1 MALTE
6 RDVNTQ
12 RDLPRNKRHSVHQDL
27 TYTRLKDEN
36 SPSPGLRGKFT
47 KTAPLSQRLLA
58 PTKSSAA
65 KATTTSPRVAGPSTP
80 QPRASSKLPR
90 RTTPNT
96 APSMAGN
103 DSSIASPEVLEAGL
117 EFTTTDLPA
126 NSRSIDS
133 QADVLRGSSLQELT
147 QAVQPSEKPLPS
159 RPCASLAHTLSP
171 RKDSRTLMD
180 ASEKPLQQSVDGKL
194 CDWTVMLP
202 RSASGA
208 ALHASDV
215 NMTEPLRST
224 PPFTASPEN
233 IFSPDRW
240 IARVPNTLVNTSLAA
255 SGDGGTEFDASE
267 RSSSS
272 TFLSADDGNVRR
284 FTNSDSTPASN
295 ALGGHTAGVTQ
306 HSSDNSTDSKS
317 HDDSPYRSDRQT
329 EHPPRNAS
337 LKAQYGH
344 GFVTAPNLEQEFPT
358 LVLGKLRPV
367 ADSRPHSPSP
377 ASFSRPRP
385 SSISYGRGL
394 PSPNTTVTEAAK
406 VLRAQKTA
414 SRIPLPDPKK
424 AMLVDVKT
432 RISAATQ
439 KSDCAPSF
447 GSRRLDAP
455 DTLRILDQGIKRRQM
470 NQPKR
475 TNTGRSTA
483 TTETSSTETYGHN
496 EIPQVDRSKNNTPD
510 GTLGT
515 SSSEEEEIATPTYH
529 VGFGDDAGVREKH
542 TDGHSNSYYHTAAV
556 RLFDGAV
563 SALGRTPPPTSRY
576 TDPLQTIPSQA
587 ILPTCNDDE
596 ASHPPTHSR
605 VASDLKSLN
614 KRLSDL
620 HTAHADYTAAR
631 IGDRARVPE
640 STKYSLLELLNE
652 YTSQD
657 SHYSKDG
664 CSVLDAETKKHITR
678 TLSMLEGNGSPPHTD
693 VDNETLLRL
702 FGHLKRGMER
712 QPESVSFIDNA
723 AAAEQ
728 FLAHAN
734 DGNMVVHDA
743 AGKITGAHSTSP
755 NREAKKSPT
764 DAMPPLPL
772 IEAVASKWS
781 ESTGSVEALSPVS
794 SQVSPRHLQ
803 NLTRTNQL
811 HGPPQRTPPDPPR
824 SIGYPSRISSKASA
838 LIGPGEPGVAKPPVP
853 FRRPTSPTLGK
864 RQPGSVRAARDTLHH
879 MKGGFARTTAS
890 AESKKSP
897 KMPTPSTRPLQL
909 PEISQRGRVVSSE
922 HTRSQPEFPVVPKKR
937 SRSKRRYVLDKLNG
951 LFSTKREWRG
961 SVMPPVPSIAE
972 LDTTPTLGP
981 EITITGNTVLS
992 FTRSPSGVKMPTM
1005 SPALNPPALPDVS
1018 RLDTPS
1024 SVDCP
1029 VDSVTGADDSNPEAL
1044 QTWAFALI
1052 SKAARE
1058 RDPVR
1063 KVRLVAFAKVLNDS
1077 MISARETQI
1086 SAETAQQAARSA
1098 QLSYEKTQESVA
1110 MLQRLAASL
1119 VVRGGRR

>member
-6 RDVNTQ
+6 RDINTQ
-12 RDLPRNKRHSVHQDL
+12 RDLPRNKRHSVQQDL
-27 TYTRLKDEN
+27 AYTRLKDEN
-36 SPSPGLRGKFT
+36 SPSPGLRGKST

-65 KATTTSPRVAGPSTP
+65 KATTTSPRVAGPTTP

-96 APSMAGN
+96 APSMTGN
-103 DSSIASPEVLEAGL
+103 ASPEVLEAGL
-117 EFTTTDLPA
+117 EFTTTHLPA
-126 NSRSIDS
+126 DSRSTHS
-133 QADVLRGSSLQELT
+133 QADVLRGPSVQKLT
-147 QAVQPSEKPLPS
+147 QAVQPGEKPLPS

-194 CDWTVMLP
+194 CDWTAMLP
-202 RSASGA
+202 HSASGA
-208 ALHASDV
+208 ALEASDV
-215 NMTEPLRST
+215 NMAEPLHST
-224 PPFTASPEN
+224 PPFKASPEN

-240 IARVPNTLVNTSLAA
+240 IARVPNTLVNTSLAV
-255 SGDGGTEFDASE
+255 SGDGATEFDASE

-284 FTNSDSTPASN
+284 FTNGDSTPASN
-295 ALGGHTAGVTQ
+295 ALGGYTTGLNQ
-306 HSSDNSTDSKS
+306 LSSDNSTDSKS
-317 HDDSPYRSDRQT
+317 HDDSPCRSDRQT

-344 GFVTAPNLEQEFPT
+344 GFVTAPNLEQEFAT

-385 SSISYGRGL
+385 SSISHGRGL
-394 PSPNTTVTEAAK
+394 PSPNTTVAEAAK

-432 RISAATQ
+432 RTSAATQ

-475 TNTGRSTA
+475 TNTERSTA
-483 TTETSSTETYGHN
+483 TTETSSTGTYGHN

-529 VGFGDDAGVREKH
+529 VGFADDAGGREKH
-542 TDGHSNSYYHTAAV
+542 TDGHSNSYYHTAAI

-587 ILPTCNDDE
+587 ILPTSNDDE
-596 ASHPPTHSR
+596 APHPPTHSR
-605 VASDLKSLN
+605 MASDLKSLN

-631 IGDRARVPE
+631 IGDRARV
-640 STKYSLLELLNE
+640 LEN
-652 YTSQD
+652 
-657 SHYSKDG
+657 
-664 CSVLDAETKKHITR
+664 AETEKHITR
-678 TLSMLEGNGSPPHTD
+678 TLSLLEGNGSPPHTD

-734 DGNMVVHDA
+734 DGSMVVHDV
-743 AGKITGAHSTSP
+743 AGTITGTHFTSL
-755 NREAKKSPT
+755 NSEEESSPA

-772 IEAVASKWS
+772 IEAAASKWS
-781 ESTGSVEALSPVS
+781 ERTESVEALSPVS
-794 SQVSPRHLQ
+794 SQVSPRHMH
-803 NLTRTNQL
+803 NPTRTHQL
-811 HGPPQRTPPDPPR
+811 HGPPQRIPPDPPR

-838 LIGPGEPGVAKPPVP
+838 LIGPGEPGVANRPVP

-909 PEISQRGRVVSSE
+909 PESAQRGRVPSADQ
-922 HTRSQPEFPVVPKKR
+922 TQSQADCPAVQKKR
-937 SRSKRRYVLDKLNG
+937 SRSKSRYVLDKING
-951 LFSTKREWRG
+951 LFSTKREKRG

-972 LDTTPTLGP
+972 LDATPTLAP
-981 EITITGNTVLS
+981 EITITGNTVLP

-1005 SPALNPPALPDVS
+1005 SPALNPPALPEVS

-1024 SVDCP
+1024 SVDSP
-1029 VDSVTGADDSNPEAL
+1029 IDSVTGAVDSNPDTL
-1044 QTWAFALI
+1044 QHWAFALV

-1077 MISARETQI
+1077 LISARETQI

-1098 QLSYEKTQESVA
+1098 QLSFEKTQESVA

>member
-1 MALTE
+1 MTLTE
-6 RDVNTQ
+6 RDINTQ
-12 RDLPRNKRHSVHQDL
+12 RDLPRNKRHSVQQDL
-27 TYTRLKDEN
+27 AYTRLNDEN
-36 SPSPGLRGKFT
+36 SPSPGLRGKST

-65 KATTTSPRVAGPSTP
+65 KATITSPRVAGPSTP

-96 APSMAGN
+96 APSMTGN
-103 DSSIASPEVLEAGL
+103 GSSVGSPLILEAGL
-117 EFTTTDLPA
+117 EFTTTDQPA
-126 NSRSIDS
+126 DSRSTHS
-133 QADVLRGSSLQELT
+133 QTDLPRKTSVQITAPV
-147 QAVQPSEKPLPS
+147 VQPGEKPLPS

-171 RKDSRTLMD
+171 SKDSRTLMD
-180 ASEKPLQQSVDGKL
+180 ASEKPLQQSIEGKL
-194 CDWTVMLP
+194 YDWTAMLP
-202 RSASGA
+202 ASASGVT
-208 ALHASDV
+208 LEASDV
-215 NMTEPLRST
+215 DKAEPLRST
-224 PPFTASPEN
+224 DLLTASPEN

-240 IARVPNTLVNTSLAA
+240 HARVPNTLVNTSLAA
-255 SGDGGTEFDASE
+255 SGDEEGEFDASE

-284 FTNSDSTPASN
+284 HTNSDESPATS
-295 ALGGHTAGVTQ
+295 APSGHIASVMQ
-306 HSSDNSTDSKS
+306 HSVDNDTDSKG
-317 HDDSPYRSDRQT
+317 HDDSSYLSDLQT
-329 EHPPRNAS
+329 EHPRRNAL
-337 LKAQYGH
+337 LKAQHGH
-344 GFVTAPNLEQEFPT
+344 GFVTAPSLEQECPT
-358 LVLGKLRPV
+358 LILGKLRSV

-385 SSISYGRGL
+385 SSISHGRGL
-394 PSPNTTVTEAAK
+394 PSPNTTAAEAAK

-432 RISAATQ
+432 RTSAATQ

-475 TNTGRSTA
+475 TNTERSTA
-483 TTETSSTETYGHN
+483 TTETSSTGTYGHN

-515 SSSEEEEIATPTYH
+515 SSSEQEEIATPTYH
-529 VGFGDDAGVREKH
+529 VGFGDDAGLREKH
-542 TDGHSNSYYHTAAV
+542 TDGHSNSFYHTAAIK
-556 RLFDGAV
+556 LFDGAV

-576 TDPLQTIPSQA
+576 MDPLQTIPSEA
-587 ILPTCNDDE
+587 ILPACNGDE
-596 ASHPPTHSR
+596 LSHPPTHSR
-605 VASDLKSLN
+605 MAPDLKSLN

-657 SHYSKDG
+657 SHHSKDG

-702 FGHLKRGMER
+702 FGHLKRGVER

-734 DGNMVVHDA
+734 DGSLVVHDV
-743 AGKITGAHSTSP
+743 AGTITGTHSTSLD
-755 NREAKKSPT
+755 REEESSPA
-764 DAMPPLPL
+764 DARPPLPL

-794 SQVSPRHLQ
+794 SQVSPRHMQ
-803 NLTRTNQL
+803 TAPRTNQL
-811 HGPPQRTPPDPPR
+811 QGPPQRAPPDPPR

-838 LIGPGEPGVAKPPVP
+838 LIGPGEPGVATPPVP
-853 FRRPTSPTLGK
+853 FRRPTSPTMGK

-897 KMPTPSTRPLQL
+897 KMPSPTTRPLQL
-909 PEISQRGRVVSSE
+909 PETAQRGRVPSAE
-922 HTRSQPEFPVVPKKR
+922 QTRSQGDCPVVPKKR
-937 SRSKRRYVLDKLNG
+937 PRSKSRYVLDKLNG
-951 LFSTKREWRG
+951 LFSTKREKRG
-961 SVMPPVPSIAE
+961 STMPPVPSIAE
-972 LDTTPTLGP
+972 LDATSTLAP
-981 EITITGNTVLS
+981 EITITGNTILPFS
-992 FTRSPSGVKMPTM
+992 RSPSGVKMPTM
-1005 SPALNPPALPDVS
+1005 SPALNPPMLTEIS
-1018 RLDTPS
+1018 RLGTPS
-1024 SVDCP
+1024 SMDSP
-1029 VDSVTGADDSNPEAL
+1029 INSVTGADDNNPDAL
-1044 QTWAFALI
+1044 QHWAFALV

-1077 MISARETQI
+1077 LISARETQI

-1098 QLSYEKTQESVA
+1098 QLSYEKTQESMA

>member
-6 RDVNTQ
+6 RDINTQ
-12 RDLPRNKRHSVHQDL
+12 RDLPRNKRHSVQQDL
-27 TYTRLKDEN
+27 AYTRLKDEN
-36 SPSPGLRGKFT
+36 SPSPGLRGKNT

-65 KATTTSPRVAGPSTP
+65 KTTTTSPRVAGPSTP

-117 EFTTTDLPA
+117 EFTTTDPPA
-126 NSRSIDS
+126 DSRSTHS
-133 QADVLRGSSLQELT
+133 QADVLRGPSVPKLT
-147 QAVQPSEKPLPS
+147 LAVQPSEKPLPS

-194 CDWTVMLP
+194 CEWTAMLP
-202 RSASGA
+202 HSASGV
-208 ALHASDV
+208 ALEASDV
-215 NMTEPLRST
+215 NMAELLRST
-224 PPFTASPEN
+224 PPFTASP
-233 IFSPDRW
+233 
-240 IARVPNTLVNTSLAA
+240 
-255 SGDGGTEFDASE
+255 

-272 TFLSADDGNVRR
+272 TFLSADDGNVRG

-295 ALGGHTAGVTQ
+295 ALGGYTAGVKQ
-306 HSSDNSTDSKS
+306 HSSDNSTESKNC
-317 HDDSPYRSDRQT
+317 DDSPYRSDRLT

-344 GFVTAPNLEQEFPT
+344 GFVIAPIL
-358 LVLGKLRPV
+358 
-367 ADSRPHSPSP
+367 SRNFQR
-377 ASFSRPRP
+377 SFW
-385 SSISYGRGL
+385 
-394 PSPNTTVTEAAK
+394 
-406 VLRAQKTA
+406 KTA

-432 RISAATQ
+432 RTSAATQ

-475 TNTGRSTA
+475 TNTERSTA
-483 TTETSSTETYGHN
+483 TTETSSTGTYGHN

-529 VGFGDDAGVREKH
+529 VGFDDDAGVREKH

-605 VASDLKSLN
+605 MASDLKSLN

-657 SHYSKDG
+657 SHHSKDG

-678 TLSMLEGNGSPPHTD
+678 TLSMLEGNGSPPHMD

-734 DGNMVVHDA
+734 DGSMVVHDV
-743 AGKITGAHSTSP
+743 AGNITGTHSTNL
-755 NREAKKSPT
+755 NREEESSPA
-764 DAMPPLPL
+764 DARPPLPL

-781 ESTGSVEALSPVS
+781 ESTESVEALSPVS
-794 SQVSPRHLQ
+794 SQVSPRHMQ
-803 NLTRTNQL
+803 NSTRTNPL
-811 HGPPQRTPPDPPR
+811 HGPPRRIPPDPPR

-838 LIGPGEPGVAKPPVP
+838 LIGPGEPGVGYPPVP
-853 FRRPTSPTLGK
+853 LRRPTSPTLGK
-864 RQPGSVRAARDTLHH
+864 RQPGSIRAARDTLHH

-897 KMPTPSTRPLQL
+897 KTPTPSTRPLQL
-909 PEISQRGRVVSSE
+909 PESAQRGRVPSAE
-922 HTRSQPEFPVVPKKR
+922 QTRSQADYPAVPKKR
-937 SRSKRRYVLDKLNG
+937 SRSKSRYVLDKING
-951 LFSTKREWRG
+951 LFSTKREKRG

-972 LDTTPTLGP
+972 LDATPTLVP

-992 FTRSPSGVKMPTM
+992 FTRTW
-1005 SPALNPPALPDVS
+1005 
-1018 RLDTPS
+1018 T
-1024 SVDCP
+1024 
-1029 VDSVTGADDSNPEAL
+1029 VDSATGTDDNNPDAL
-1044 QTWAFALI
+1044 QTWAFALV

-1077 MISARETQI
+1077 LISARETQI
-1086 SAETAQQAARSA
+1086 SAEMAQQAARSA
-1098 QLSYEKTQESVA
+1098 QLSFEKTQESVA

-1119 VVRGGRR
+1119 VVRGLRR

>member
-6 RDVNTQ
+6 RDINTQ
-12 RDLPRNKRHSVHQDL
+12 RDLPRNKRHSVQQDL
-27 TYTRLKDEN
+27 AYTRLKDEN
-36 SPSPGLRGKFT
+36 SPSPGLRGKNT

-65 KATTTSPRVAGPSTP
+65 KTTTTSPRVAGPSTP

-117 EFTTTDLPA
+117 EFTTTDPPA
-126 NSRSIDS
+126 DSRSTHS
-133 QADVLRGSSLQELT
+133 QADVLRGPSVPKLT
-147 QAVQPSEKPLPS
+147 LAVQPSEKPLPS

-194 CDWTVMLP
+194 CEWTAMLP
-202 RSASGA
+202 HSASGV
-208 ALHASDV
+208 ALEASDV
-215 NMTEPLRST
+215 NMAELLRST

-255 SGDGGTEFDASE
+255 SGDGATESDASE

-272 TFLSADDGNVRR
+272 TFLSADDGNVRG

-295 ALGGHTAGVTQ
+295 ALGGYTAGVKQ
-306 HSSDNSTDSKS
+306 HSSDNSTESKNC
-317 HDDSPYRSDRQT
+317 DDSPYRSDRLT

-344 GFVTAPNLEQEFPT
+344 GFVIAPIL
-358 LVLGKLRPV
+358 
-367 ADSRPHSPSP
+367 SRNFQR
-377 ASFSRPRP
+377 SFW
-385 SSISYGRGL
+385 
-394 PSPNTTVTEAAK
+394 
-406 VLRAQKTA
+406 KTA

-432 RISAATQ
+432 RTSAATQ

-475 TNTGRSTA
+475 TNTERSTA
-483 TTETSSTETYGHN
+483 TTETSSTGTYGHN

-529 VGFGDDAGVREKH
+529 VGFDDDAGVREKH

-605 VASDLKSLN
+605 MASDLKSLN

-657 SHYSKDG
+657 SHHSKDG

-678 TLSMLEGNGSPPHTD
+678 TLSMLEGNGSPPHMD

-734 DGNMVVHDA
+734 DGSMVVHDV
-743 AGKITGAHSTSP
+743 AGNITGTHSTNL
-755 NREAKKSPT
+755 NREEESSPA
-764 DAMPPLPL
+764 DARPPLPL

-781 ESTGSVEALSPVS
+781 ESTESVEALSPVS
-794 SQVSPRHLQ
+794 SQVSPRHMQ
-803 NLTRTNQL
+803 NSTRTNPL
-811 HGPPQRTPPDPPR
+811 HGPPRRIPPDPPR

-838 LIGPGEPGVAKPPVP
+838 LIGPGEPGVGYPPVP
-853 FRRPTSPTLGK
+853 LRRPTSPTLGK
-864 RQPGSVRAARDTLHH
+864 RQPGSIRAARDTLHH

-897 KMPTPSTRPLQL
+897 KTPTPSTRPLQL
-909 PEISQRGRVVSSE
+909 PESAQRGRVPSAE
-922 HTRSQPEFPVVPKKR
+922 QTRSQADYPAVPKKR
-937 SRSKRRYVLDKLNG
+937 SRSKSRYVLDKING
-951 LFSTKREWRG
+951 LFSTKREKRG

-972 LDTTPTLGP
+972 LDATPTLVP

-1018 RLDTPS
+1018 RLDTPN
-1024 SVDCP
+1024 DN
-1029 VDSVTGADDSNPEAL
+1029 NPDAL
-1044 QTWAFALI
+1044 QTWAFALV

-1077 MISARETQI
+1077 LISARETQI
-1086 SAETAQQAARSA
+1086 SAEMAQQAARSA
-1098 QLSYEKTQESVA
+1098 QLSFEKTQESVA

-1119 VVRGGRR
+1119 VVRGLRR